1 MTESDSRSRG
11 GDRVTVAP
19 SWRRAGARA
28 VAALL
33 GASVLALAAR
43 AGAAEL
49 VIRNARLFDA
59 TGAAARDGVTIT
71 VRDGVIVAI
80 GDPVAVGD
88 DATVIDAS
96 GMTVLPG
103 LIDAHVHL
111 AAAPGGA
118 IRGDSPAELNALNQ
132 QHRRAYLANG
142 VTTILDP
149 GSPLAPVEAA
159 QRWLAAGNPG
169 PRYLTTGPMLRVPG
183 SYGAEEHGELRTPAD
198 VEAALD
204 RLQAIGGVGVKL
216 TTEHGFL
223 PFGSLPQY
231 PPEIRDAIVAGAKR
245 RGLPLYVHAMSEP
258 DAQAA
263 LDLGAHAIMHAP
275 MGGAW
280 VGAFLGTDDLS
291 DAYVARLKES
301 GAYQL
306 STLSVMD
313 TWPGHY
319 DRARLDDPLVQLTV
333 PAAELTTARDAD
345 AERLFA
351 VRVLGF
357 VAPWTF
363 ESLRGWVAR
372 QLWDAE
378 NLDDGIAYSQR
389 NLRRLHQAGVPIVAA
404 TDAPSV
410 WPEAIYHFHGPQTAR
425 EIELV
430 TGAGL
435 TSAEAV
441 IAATRTPAR
450 MLGLDCEIGTVE
462 VGKRADLLIVEGDP
476 LADIRAL
483 RQVRWTVRD
492 GVARTP
498 GEWMSG

>member
-1 MTESDSRSRG
+1 TSLPLAGNRALRPLAPSLPSSRRGPIFMSSGGRLSMSPDSSVGAVPPVTTATPAPPAPPRRALHRAPVARGRPRLAPGQPARHHADRGGGMTGSASGSRG
-11 GDRVTVAP
+11 GDRVTGAR

-132 QHRRAYLANG
+132 QHLRAYLANG

-245 RGLPLYVHAMSEP
+245 RGLPLYVHAMSDP

-333 PAAELTTARDAD
+333 PTAELTTARDAD

-351 VRVLGF
+351 VRV
-357 VAPWTF
+357 
-363 ESLRGWVAR
+363 
-372 QLWDAE
+372 
-378 NLDDGIAYSQR
+378 
-389 NLRRLHQAGVPIVAA
+389 
-404 TDAPSV
+404 
-410 WPEAIYHFHGPQTAR
+410 
-425 EIELV
+425 
-430 TGAGL
+430 
-435 TSAEAV
+435 
-441 IAATRTPAR
+441 
-450 MLGLDCEIGTVE
+450 
-462 VGKRADLLIVEGDP
+462 
-476 LADIRAL
+476 
-483 RQVRWTVRD
+483 
-492 GVARTP
+492 
-498 GEWMSG
+498 